1 MLDAENDYFS
11 TPMARPYGYVAP
23 RLVARIFQS
32 PRGNLEIALRDLCIT
47 QPPSQNI
54 LPGGNTG
61 LRLPA
66 PRQAHSPS
74 GYTGI
79 YGYCSNFAVTSPPNI
94 FARPGRRCPHFMVKW
109 RFTEILG
116 RVVGAARFELT
127 TPCTQNRCAT
137 RLRHAPTLRL
147 L

>member
-66 PRQAHSPS
+66 PRA
-74 GYTGI
+74 GAFTIWVYWI

-94 FARPGRRCPHFMVKW
+94 CARPGRRCPHFMVKW
-109 RFTEILG
+109 CFAAILG

>member
-23 RLVARIFQS
+23 RLVARIVQS
-32 PRGNLEIALRDLCIT
+32 PRGNVEIALRDLCIT

-74 GYTGI
+74 GYTG
-79 YGYCSNFAVTSPPNI
+79 Y
-94 FARPGRRCPHFMVKW
+94 MVIAQ
-109 RFTEILG
+109 IL
-116 RVVGAARFELT
+116 
-127 TPCTQNRCAT
+127 Q
-137 RLRHAPTLRL
+137 
-147 L
+147 

>member
-74 GYTGI
+74 QYTDIHGH
-79 YGYCSNFAVTSPPNI
+79 CSNFAVISPPDI
-94 FARPGRRCPHFMVKW
+94 CARPGPRCPHFVLRW
-109 RFTEILG
+109 RYAEVL
-116 RVVGAARFELT
+116 R
-127 TPCTQNRCAT
+127 TQRICA
-137 RLRHAPTLRL
+137 
-147 L
+147 

>member
-32 PRGNLEIALRDLCIT
+32 PHGNLEIALRDLCIT

-66 PRQAHSPS
+66 P
-74 GYTGI
+74 
-79 YGYCSNFAVTSPPNI
+79 
-94 FARPGRRCPHFMVKW
+94 GRRIHHLNMLVPMAIAQ
-109 RFTEILG
+109 IL
-116 RVVGAARFELT
+116 
-127 TPCTQNRCAT
+127 Q
-137 RLRHAPTLRL
+137 
-147 L
+147 

>member
-66 PRQAHSPS
+66 PRQAHLPYQ
-74 GYTGI
+74 YTDI
-79 YGYCSNFAVTSPPNI
+79 YGHCSNFSGISPPDI
-94 FARPGRRCPHFMVKW
+94 CACPGRRCPHFVLKW
-109 RFTEILG
+109 RYAEVCTSVPETLAFPIGAFSFLKNKKP
-116 RVVGAARFELT
+116 RSCCGAAFK
-127 TPCTQNRCAT
+127 
-137 RLRHAPTLRL
+137 
-147 L
+147 

>member
-1 MLDAENDYFS
+1 MLDAENEYFS
-11 TPMARPYGYVAP
+11 TLMARPYGYVAP

-74 GYTGI
+74 EYTG
-79 YGYCSNFAVTSPPNI
+79 Y
-94 FARPGRRCPHFMVKW
+94 MVIAQ
-109 RFTEILG
+109 IL
-116 RVVGAARFELT
+116 
-127 TPCTQNRCAT
+127 Q
-137 RLRHAPTLRL
+137 
-147 L
+147 

>member
-79 YGYCSNFAVTSPPNI
+79 YGYGSNSAVISPPAI
-94 FARPGRRCPHFMVKW
+94 CARPGRRCPHFVLNW
-109 RFTEILG
+109 RYTEVFKILLHHKNSIHIDFLQPELFSQG
-116 RVVGAARFELT
+116 REIF
-127 TPCTQNRCAT
+127 
-137 RLRHAPTLRL
+137 
-147 L
+147 

>member
-1 MLDAENDYFS
+1 MLDAENEYFS
-11 TPMARPYGYVAP
+11 TLMARPYGYVAP

-66 PRQAHSPS
+66 PPAGAFIVS
-74 GYTGI
+74 I
-79 YGYCSNFAVTSPPNI
+79 Y
-94 FARPGRRCPHFMVKW
+94 
-109 RFTEILG
+109 
-116 RVVGAARFELT
+116 
-127 TPCTQNRCAT
+127 
-137 RLRHAPTLRL
+137 
-147 L
+147 